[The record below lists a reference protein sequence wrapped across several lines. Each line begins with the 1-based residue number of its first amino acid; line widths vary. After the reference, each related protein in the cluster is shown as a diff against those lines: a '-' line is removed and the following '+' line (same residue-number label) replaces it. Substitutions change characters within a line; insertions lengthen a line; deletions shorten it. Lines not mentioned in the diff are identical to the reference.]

1 MLKDN
6 RCVGL
11 KMSDAYDYLAYLE
24 MLPTSFY
31 LFIFSVKKKVLK
43 ALIYG
48 GHNTTLKQT
57 SWIIW
62 ALDNEDAILIF
73 YDWSKCNLDLDIFLP
88 SFFPAFMIN
97 VNWNAIRY

>member
-11 KMSDAYDYLAYLE
+11 KMSGAYDYLAYLE

-31 LFIFSVKKKVLK
+31 LFIFSVKKVLK

-48 GHNTTLKQT
+48 GHNTH
-57 SWIIW
+57 
-62 ALDNEDAILIF
+62 
-73 YDWSKCNLDLDIFLP
+73 
-88 SFFPAFMIN
+88 
-97 VNWNAIRY
+97 WNQRAG

>member
-11 KMSDAYDYLAYLE
+11 KMSGAYDYLAYLE

-31 LFIFSVKKKVLK
+31 LFIFSVKKS
-43 ALIYG
+43 AESSNIWRTQ
-48 GHNTTLKQT
+48 HTLKQT

-62 ALDNEDAILIF
+62 ASDNEDAILIF

-88 SFFPAFMIN
+88 SFFLAFMIN
-97 VNWNAIRY
+97 VNWNAIRC

>member
-31 LFIFSVKKKVLK
+31 LFIFSVKKVLK
-43 ALIYG
+43 ANIWRTQ
-48 GHNTTLKQT
+48 HTLKPT

-62 ALDNEDAILIF
+62 ASDNEDAILIF

-88 SFFPAFMIN
+88 SFFLAFMIN

>member
-11 KMSDAYDYLAYLE
+11 KMSGANDYLAYYLE

-31 LFIFSVKKKVLK
+31 LFIFSVKKVLK

-48 GHNTTLKQT
+48 GHNTH
-57 SWIIW
+57 
-62 ALDNEDAILIF
+62 
-73 YDWSKCNLDLDIFLP
+73 
-88 SFFPAFMIN
+88 
-97 VNWNAIRY
+97 

>member
-48 GHNTTLKQT
+48 GHNTH
-57 SWIIW
+57 
-62 ALDNEDAILIF
+62 
-73 YDWSKCNLDLDIFLP
+73 
-88 SFFPAFMIN
+88 
-97 VNWNAIRY
+97 